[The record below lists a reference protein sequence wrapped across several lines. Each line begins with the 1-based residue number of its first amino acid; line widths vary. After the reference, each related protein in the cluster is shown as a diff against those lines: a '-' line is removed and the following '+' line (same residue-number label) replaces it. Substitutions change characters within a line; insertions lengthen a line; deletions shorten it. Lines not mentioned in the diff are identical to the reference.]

1 MMNRIYKSVTLVLLL
16 AMLVSSITGCSRYKE
31 KAYYS
36 DKENFVSATGTVKH
50 LSYRAEDND
59 LILGFS
65 DLTETFGFPTF
76 VIADENLQILINTEA
91 LSLIYI
97 GKTVSFVTA
106 PKCFSNGSALPIV
119 SLTVDGKVLLDFD
132 IGWTNLMKNYN

>member
-1 MMNRIYKSVTLVLLL
+1 MNKKIYKSITLVLLL
-16 AMLVSSITGCSRYKE
+16 AMLVSITGCFRYKE
-31 KAYYS
+31 KEYYANT
-36 DKENFVSATGTVKH
+36 DNFISATGTVKH

-65 DLTETFGFPTF
+65 DLTETFGFSSF

-91 LSLIYI
+91 LRLIYI
-97 GKTVSFVTA
+97 GKTISFISA

-119 SLTVDGKVLLDFD
+119 SLTVDGKVLLDFET
-132 IGWTNLMKNYN
+132 GWKNLMKNYR